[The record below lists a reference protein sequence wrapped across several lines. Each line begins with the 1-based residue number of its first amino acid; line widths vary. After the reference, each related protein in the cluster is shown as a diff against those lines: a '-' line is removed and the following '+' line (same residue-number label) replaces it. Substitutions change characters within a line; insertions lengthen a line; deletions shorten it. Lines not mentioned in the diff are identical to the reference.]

1 MRMARLPCWP
11 PRDQQVSQ
19 SEVNLMSPLCAGDE
33 ARRSTLALK
42 PREDVTRSPKQGI
55 SGPTKRTDVLQIFF
69 FKKKNTFYI
78 YTLLEVQKIRT
89 FQKILIFALQARI
102 GLDSSFVRIGS
113 VLVRTRSHLELMR
126 PLV

>member
-1 MRMARLPCWP
+1 MDENGSAAMLATKRSAGVTP
-11 PRDQQVSQ
+11 
-19 SEVNLMSPLCAGDE
+19 EVNLMSPLCAGDE

-69 FKKKNTFYI
+69 LKKNTFYI
-78 YTLLEVQKIRT
+78 YTLQEVQKIRT

-113 VLVRTRSHLELMR
+113 VLVRTRSHLESTR
-126 PLV
+126 PPV